1 MASSPNLARVH
12 RLGLDGQAYQE
23 PIAQDRNTGQ
33 VFPFPITNA
42 GPIPI
47 QEVEAANCIITT
59 QEPRM
64 LNATTNGMSLPKGV
78 GVAETPGGQVIP
90 FRSEGPNVGL
100 QRQQWTITINNAEL
114 TTEEFVIG
122 DASGLLR
129 AKLNVGAPKAGV
141 TFGGTFGA
149 NTYDV
154 MRTVSGFTPMDLHGL
169 HIINKTTLGAAS
181 TAFFDTGFLR
191 LAQANLANNG
201 PIDNEVPLRD
211 LVFQDSFQTNIR
223 QDRDWRFQM
232 MSLTGV
238 HLSIPTGQSVTITFQ
253 VISAAG
259 LVSSME
265 RVSTAA
271 VPRG

>member
-1 MASSPNLARVH
+1 MAISTNLARVH
-12 RLGLDGQAYQE
+12 RIGLDGQAYQE

-33 VFPFPITNA
+33 TFPFPVTNP
-42 GPIPI
+42 GPIPLA
-47 QEVEAANCIITT
+47 EVQAANCIVK
-59 QEPRM
+59 
-64 LNATTNGMSLPKGV
+64 NGSMNFNPNGLTLPPAV
-78 GVAETPGGQVIP
+78 GIAETPAGQVQP
-90 FRSEGPNVGL
+90 YRSEGPSVQG
-100 QRQQWTITINNAEL
+100 QREQWTITINNAEL

-129 AKLNVGAPKAGV
+129 AKLGVGAPKAGV

-149 NTYDV
+149 NTYDL
-154 MRTVSGFTPMDLHGL
+154 MRTVSGYTPIDLHGL
-169 HIINKTTLGAAS
+169 HIINKTTLGATS

-238 HLSIPTGQSVTITFQ
+238 HVSIPTGQSITITFQ

-259 LVSSME
+259 LVSSMQ
-265 RVSTAA
+265 RISNAP